1 MNTITTTIN
10 SREVGT
16 LKDFQKNW
24 KDLIRP
30 KRLEK
35 DDKVSTEFYGK
46 FVCEPLERGYG
57 ITLGNALR
65 RVLLSSIQGPAVTS
79 VKIDGVLH
87 EFSTIPGV
95 KEDVTEIIL
104 NLKSLDLKM
113 HTYEPQKV
121 TLKAKGPGV
130 ITASDIQTTHQVEVV
145 NGDQHIA
152 TLTDDAGLEMEMTVE
167 MGTGYEPVERRND
180 LRRDIGAIPVD
191 ALFSPVRK
199 VNYSVTNSRV
209 GRRTD
214 YQKLTIEIW
223 TNGTIIPEDALAY
236 SAKIIKQQLDIFI
249 NFDEAEFEEIEEV
262 EDSDEIK
269 GNEEILFTLVED
281 LDLSARS
288 LNCLRKAGIT
298 YLGELITKSEE
309 DLLNLENFGKRSLV
323 EIEDKMKEMS
333 LGLETQINME
343 VFEEE
348 KARRKLSVEDA
359 E

>member
-1 MNTITTTIN
+1 MK
-10 SREVGT
+10 E
-16 LKDFQKNW
+16 FQKNW
-24 KDLIRP
+24 KDLIKP

-35 DDKVSTEFYGK
+35 DEKVSSQFYGK

-57 ITLGNALR
+57 ITMGNALR

-79 VKIDGVLH
+79 VKIEGVLH

-113 HTYEPQKV
+113 HTYEPQTV
-121 TLKAKGPGV
+121 SLSVKGPATV
-130 ITASDIQTTHQVEVV
+130 TASDIKTTHQVEIV
-145 NGDQHIA
+145 NGDQYIA
-152 TLTDDAGLEMEMTVE
+152 TLSEDAKLEMEVTVE
-167 MGTGYEPVERRND
+167 MGSGYEPVERRSESSKD
-180 LRRDIGAIPVD
+180 VDSIPID

-199 VNYSVTNSRV
+199 VNYTVTNSRV

-214 YQKLTIEIW
+214 YQKLTLEIW
-223 TNGTIIPEDALAY
+223 TNGTILPEDALAY

-249 NFDEAEFEEIEEV
+249 NFDETEFEEVEEI

-269 GNEEILFTLVED
+269 GNEEYLFTLVED

-288 LNCLRKAGIT
+288 LNCLRKAGIQ
-298 YLGELITKSEE
+298 YLGELIQRTDE

-323 EIEDKMKEMS
+323 EIEEKLQEMS
-333 LGLETQINME
+333 LELGTQLNSE

-348 KARRKLSVEDA
+348 KSKKKLSVEESD
-359 E
+359 